1 LTKNKLKSSEERI
14 DLRNDEEED
23 DDNYGKNNTTST
35 PKKNDSYN
43 NVQLNL
49 MNVNE
54 DDYDDENDH
63 NGKFL
68 KYYNENYNENDC
80 EYNFFFIY
88 RNLKKVEMRLFLTL
102 IVLMWMCVHEDF

>member
-1 LTKNKLKSSEERI
+1 MIFGLNNFSFSRLRSLTKNKLKSSEERI

-54 DDYDDENDH
+54 DDYDEDNG
-63 NGKFL
+63 GKFL

-80 EYNFFFIY
+80 EYKFLNFIY
-88 RNLKKVEMRLFLTL
+88 RN
-102 IVLMWMCVHEDF
+102 